1 MEFLKNIFDW
11 TMSIL
16 GWLLSS
22 LWDIIVW
29 LFTNWEV
36 TLGGIIALV
45 VLSFVVGIISSIG
58 STLKA
63 RAERKAEEA
72 AEKAEIEAEL
82 AEQARLEAEEAEK
95 KRLFYMCK
103 SCGKDD
109 AREKIDTEWL
119 NVEFIGNRPNYLKM
133 DRWKERK
140 KINEDGNIKHKI
152 KIKHIYQCKFCDDR
166 TEEITEDVYT
176 GDFWTCDK
184 CGKDEAIKQSTV
196 TDLEKFPAYK
206 ELWETT
212 AKGERKKIQARI
224 MKIREQIDYECS
236 HCGYKFTHENVREL
250 E

>member
-1 MEFLKNIFDW
+1 MEFLKDIFDW
-11 TMSIL
+11 TISIL
-16 GWLLSS
+16 GWILSN

-29 LFTNWEV
+29 LFNNWEI
-36 TLGGIIALV
+36 TLGGIIFLV
-45 VLSFVVGIISSIG
+45 LLSVVIGIIGGISSK
-58 STLKA
+58 LKEG
-63 RAERKAEEA
+63 AERKAERARKEA
-72 AEKAEIEAEL
+72 REAERE
-82 AEQARLEAEEAEK
+82 AERERLEAEEAEK

-103 SCGKDD
+103 SCGQND

-133 DRWKERK
+133 DRWEERK
-140 KINEDGNIKHKI
+140 HIKEDGNIKHRI
-152 KIKHIYQCKFCDDR
+152 KIKDIYQCKFCNDR

-184 CGKDEAIKQSTV
+184 CGKDKAIKQSKV

-212 AKGERKKIQARI
+212 SKGERKKIQARI
-224 MKIREQIDYECS
+224 MKIREKIDYECS